1 VPAQRSAQDC
11 SKAPYGFAGG
21 LGFAGV
27 VGLGGAVVADAEGV
41 AVAGGFVAVA
51 GTDVSVGGVVGRG
64 TGVSVGGVV
73 GVPGPGVAGM
83 VVAVAVPGVLVPGV
97 RVPGVPVPGVPVPG
111 VLVPGVPGVP
121 VPGVPIVSVPVIVSV
136 GVRVGGIGVAVRGSI
151 RSWVGVAG
159 RVGVGSRSTRIG
171 ASSVAVGSMVGT
183 GVLVGSGDGVL
194 GPTVMLGSGVTV
206 LVRVGKT
213 VLVRVGAVAVRD
225 ARIRSAA
232 KRLVNPRQYIVLRPR
247 KATSRID
254 LRRVGRS
261 QTSRSHWGR
270 WRINQHFCGAALDGR
285 PSMGC
290 NIAESRIGV
299 KVSE

>member
-1 VPAQRSAQDC
+1 
-11 SKAPYGFAGG
+11 
-21 LGFAGV
+21 
-27 VGLGGAVVADAEGV
+27 VVADAEGV
-41 AVAGGFVAVA
+41 AVTGGFVAVA

-73 GVPGPGVAGM
+73 GVPGPGVARM

-97 RVPGVPVPGVPVPG
+97 RVPGVPVPVPVM
-111 VLVPGVPGVP
+111 
-121 VPGVPIVSVPVIVSV
+121 GVPIVSVPVTVSV

-194 GPTVMLGSGVTV
+194 GPTVMLGTGVTV

-213 VLVRVGAVAVRD
+213 VLVRVGAVAVRE

-232 KRLVNPRQYIVLRPR
+232 KRLVNPRQYIVLSPR

-261 QTSRSHWGR
+261 QTSRTHWGR

-285 PSMGC
+285 PSMDC